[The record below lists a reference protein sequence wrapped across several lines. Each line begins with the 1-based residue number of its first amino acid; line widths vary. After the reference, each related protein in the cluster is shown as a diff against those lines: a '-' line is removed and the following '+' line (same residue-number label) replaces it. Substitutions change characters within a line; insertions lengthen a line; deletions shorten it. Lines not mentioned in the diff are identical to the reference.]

1 MKNTS
6 NISGVE
12 RKNKH
17 ESGKVKTKGEKKS
30 EKENF

>member
-1 MKNTS
+1 MSNTP

-17 ESGKVKTKGEKKS
+17 ESGKVKTKGEKD
-30 EKENF
+30 EKNI